1 MYNACPL
8 FGGVEVQME
17 NAGEYKGRSKQYCL
31 ANELSLGQLAFA
43 PILILFAASSSSPH
57 PPFASSP
64 AIVQPI
70 NASTAFT
77 PCARSF
83 RFTHRTSTWF
93 VDVKPPH
100 TQVVI
105 GPRRPVSLPQV
116 F

>member
-1 MYNACPL
+1 MIYNACPV

-17 NAGEYKGRSKQYCL
+17 NAGAYKGRSKQYCL
-31 ANELSLGQLAFA
+31 ANELSSSELAFA

-70 NASTAFT
+70 NEFTAFT
-77 PCARSF
+77 PCARFF
-83 RFTHRTSTWF
+83 RFTHHTWF
-93 VDVKPPH
+93 VEVIPHH
-100 TQVVI
+100 TQVVV

-116 F
+116 L